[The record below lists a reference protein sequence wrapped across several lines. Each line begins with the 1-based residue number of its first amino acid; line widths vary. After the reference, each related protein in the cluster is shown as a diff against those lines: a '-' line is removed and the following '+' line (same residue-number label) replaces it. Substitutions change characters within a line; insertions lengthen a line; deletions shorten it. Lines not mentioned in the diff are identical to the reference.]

1 MVGAD
6 REHWPGVVGV
16 VNSLVANSAQRERL
30 RITAL
35 APAGLEPAFCAYLR
49 CHGLSPSCAER
60 PAGRAA
66 SGAAAEFAE
75 GELLRVLGFAYA
87 GPELKVRTKLTNLE
101 SPLNFARFYLASMLP
116 ASASKVLYL
125 DADVVV
131 QGDAAEL
138 SDQSLRH
145 GELCAATLRKAALGD
160 KGIASLRGAKL
171 GRRFRDRYG
180 IDLPLGEKG
189 FNAGVFVF
197 NLREWRALNLTAEA
211 EHWISANNREK
222 LYALGSQPPLTLAI
236 LGARRGRGAA
246 AAPCGVA
253 SRLPGLHR
261 RGSAQD
267 ARAAQGRQ
275 AAPLERPEQ
284 AVRDR
289 RTEQE
294 GAQGAVQAL
303 PGQGRQVQGRM
314 TARLP
319 MRDGGFMFRL

>member
-236 LGARRGRGAA
+236 LGARQGKGRCQPLPAEWHLDCLGCIGAGRLKTPEQLKDAKLLHWNGPNKPFATGGRSKRAHRELFKPYQGRGDK
-246 AAPCGVA
+246 CKV
-253 SRLPGLHR
+253 
-261 RGSAQD
+261 
-267 ARAAQGRQ
+267 
-275 AAPLERPEQ
+275 E
-284 AVRDR
+284 
-289 RTEQE
+289 
-294 GAQGAVQAL
+294 
-303 PGQGRQVQGRM
+303 
-314 TARLP
+314 
-319 MRDGGFMFRL
+319 